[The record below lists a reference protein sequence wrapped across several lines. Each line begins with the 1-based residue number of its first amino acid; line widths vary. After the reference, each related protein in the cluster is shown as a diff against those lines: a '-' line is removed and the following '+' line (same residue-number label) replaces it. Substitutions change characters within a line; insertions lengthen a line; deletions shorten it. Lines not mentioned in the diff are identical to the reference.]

1 MKKLIV
7 LLAVA
12 ATLAGCSG
20 KKTEAVQTDVRVLT
34 KTATAVE
41 KDVELTEEFTSEIQA
56 WKENDITPAA
66 SGVHID
72 RILVDVG
79 SHVKE
84 GQLLVTLDPTQYNQ
98 QKVQLQTIENDY
110 NRLLPV
116 YKAGGISQ
124 QQIEQAKAQL
134 DVQREVV
141 DNLHKNTQVL
151 SPITGVVT
159 ARNSE
164 PGDLF
169 MNAPILHVMQI
180 NPLKVIVHIS
190 EQFFRD
196 VRLDMPVEL
205 RVDLFP
211 DRTFEGFVSRIHP
224 ALDPATRTFT
234 VEVRVPNQSE
244 VLRPGMYTRTI
255 FNMGKKP
262 GVLVPDIAVMKQ
274 MGSAERYI
282 YVIEDS
288 MAVRRA
294 VKIGRQVGNDVDI
307 LSGLKPGEQVA
318 ITALSRLSDGTP
330 VEVKNN

>member
-1 MKKLIV
+1 MKKLIA

-20 KKTEAVQTDVRVLT
+20 KKTENVQTDVRVLT

-84 GQLLVTLDPTQYNQ
+84 GQLIVTLDPTQYNQ

-169 MNAPILHVMQI
+169 MNSPILHVMQI

-262 GVLVPDIAVMKQ
+262 GVLVPDVAVMKQ
-274 MGSAERYI
+274 MGSAERYL

-288 MAVRRA
+288 VAVRRA
-294 VKIGRQVGNDVDI
+294 VKVGRQVGNDVDI